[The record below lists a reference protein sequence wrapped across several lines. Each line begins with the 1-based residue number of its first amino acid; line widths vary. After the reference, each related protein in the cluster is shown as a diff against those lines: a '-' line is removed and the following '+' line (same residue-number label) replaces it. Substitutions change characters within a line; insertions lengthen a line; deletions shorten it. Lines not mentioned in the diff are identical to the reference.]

1 MSNLGRDRHSLSVSA
16 SCPLCGSETESILF
30 GISYVLLT
38 IAMAS
43 LKGFGYNLMDIG
55 ECYTSKASHSDGIPW
70 NLVFAS
76 ITCHLWKVIMA
87 RQWVAVIA
95 GGEAAWTV
103 AVPNLVT
110 LSTIQRELLDGSCGC
125 DQRLEN
131 GGDLFIRSN
140 LGPRIVFDPSARV
153 KPCGVWKPRGF
164 ECGRHSHVDN
174 SWSAC
179 DSHTASEGSLP
190 SRS

>member
-1 MSNLGRDRHSLSVSA
+1 MVPQRIHIFLWLTINHKLMSNLGRDRHSLSVSA

-103 AVPNLVT
+103 AVPNLAMMATQLVAMIAGGEAAWTVPIPNLVT
-110 LSTIQRELLDGSCGC
+110 LSAIQREPFDGSRGR
-125 DQRLEN
+125 DQ
-131 GGDLFIRSN
+131 
-140 LGPRIVFDPSARV
+140 
-153 KPCGVWKPRGF
+153 
-164 ECGRHSHVDN
+164 
-174 SWSAC
+174 
-179 DSHTASEGSLP
+179 
-190 SRS
+190 